1 MFMAAPECKVR
12 GWGCYR
18 FAALLSPG
26 FPPPDAI
33 GGSSP
38 NRDEESLRA
47 CKYLLTTKRDYS
59 NYVAGILRAG
69 RDAWRIVLI
78 ESKETKSR
86 IPEPASLSCLT
97 GETQLQEGDF
107 YQTKP
112 KDEMKCES
120 MSYL

>member
-18 FAALLSPG
+18 FAALLSRLG
-26 FPPPDAI
+26 FPLRTRSAAQAQI
-33 GGSSP
+33 AMK
-38 NRDEESLRA
+38 NRCE
-47 CKYLLTTKRDYS
+47 YLLTTKRNYS
-59 NYVAGILRAG
+59 NYVVGILRAG

-78 ESKETKSR
+78 ESKETESR